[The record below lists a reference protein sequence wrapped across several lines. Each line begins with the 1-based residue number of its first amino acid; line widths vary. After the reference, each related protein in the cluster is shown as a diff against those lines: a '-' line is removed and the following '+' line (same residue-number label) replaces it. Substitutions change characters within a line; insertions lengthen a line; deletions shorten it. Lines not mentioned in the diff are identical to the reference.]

1 MWCHEEAGVR
11 NNPYRIQT
19 MMSSWCWTQQT
30 PWYLLRW
37 ISWFSKFSFLQGA
50 VSCIKEKNT
59 SHVMMTFWEAIC
71 CLYRAGALAL
81 YKLIWAWNL
90 HRLWLSPWDYV
101 SIFSSLG
108 FWAGSVQSLYVQ
120 DSFYAYSHCV
130 LSTVMETAKDTG
142 FSLRDKE
149 LIHREWW
156 KDCM

>member
-1 MWCHEEAGVR
+1 MPWGSRGAR

-37 ISWFSKFSFLQGA
+37 ISWFSKFSFLQGV
-50 VSCIKEKNT
+50 VSCLKEKNT
-59 SHVMMTFWEAIC
+59 SHVIMTFWETIC
-71 CLYRAGALAL
+71 CLYHAGDLTL

-90 HRLWLSPWDYV
+90 HRLWPSPWGYV

-108 FWAGSVQSLYVQ
+108 FWGGSVQSLYVQ
-120 DSFYAYSHCV
+120 DSFYAHSHCV
-130 LSTVMETAKDTG
+130 LSTVMETVKYTG
-142 FSLRDKE
+142 SSLRDKE
-149 LIHREWW
+149 LTHREWW